1 MEYLLNHMF
10 ELQYQVAQMYM
21 VRKMQQQNTT
31 STEGVEIL
39 ENKSF
44 EDDVLGKGHYS
55 SKIYRL
61 QRSKEKPERN
71 HNHLETFGLRGFMF
85 SKLLLGLPLL
95 HRQML
100 SSCKRKPGTHTQDAK
115 QCPYFTKF
123 QLTIETVHRADN
135 GQSDNVHGLSKGQLA
150 TRDVEIVDIASS
162 ARDYWSY
169 VVSSSNTD
177 LSKFTSAKTGRGPL
191 LDGWQDKLKPVMTA
205 YKLVTIDAP
214 YWGFG
219 YRIEHALLLG
229 ERALFLESHRN
240 CFAWID
246 EWFGLTMEQIR
257 ELEQQSDSLKEE
269 LGRPTL
275 LKSVEDFDQ
284 RLLPESEEIYS
295 GQRVQ
300 LST

>member
-1 MEYLLNHMF
+1 MVLMKEFRIVMPMSL
-10 ELQYQVAQMYM
+10 EEYQVAQMYM

-44 EDDVLGKGHYS
+44 EDDVIGKGHYS

-61 QRSKEKPERN
+61 QSKAPTW
-71 HNHLETFGLRGFMF
+71 LTTFAPADALIMQEEAWNAYPR
-85 SKLLLGLPLL
+85 
-95 HRQML
+95 
-100 SSCKRKPGTHTQDAK
+100 CKTVIK
-115 QCPYFTKF
+115 CPYFTKF

-191 LDGWQDKLKPVMTA
+191 LEGWQGTQICGELHCLIMPPKCLAGNKKRCTCDKALILHV
-205 YKLVTIDAP
+205 L
-214 YWGFG
+214 G
-219 YRIEHALLLG
+219 YY
-229 ERALFLESHRN
+229 FLH
-240 CFAWID
+240 
-246 EWFGLTMEQIR
+246 G
-257 ELEQQSDSLKEE
+257 
-269 LGRPTL
+269 
-275 LKSVEDFDQ
+275 
-284 RLLPESEEIYS
+284 
-295 GQRVQ
+295 
-300 LST
+300 

>member
-1 MEYLLNHMF
+1 MVLMKEFRIVMPMSL
-10 ELQYQVAQMYM
+10 EEYQVAQMYM

-61 QRSKEKPERN
+61 QSKAPTW
-71 HNHLETFGLRGFMF
+71 LTTFAPADALIMQEEAWNAYPR
-85 SKLLLGLPLL
+85 
-95 HRQML
+95 
-100 SSCKRKPGTHTQDAK
+100 CKTVIK
-115 QCPYFTKF
+115 CPYFTKF

-191 LDGWQDKLKPVMTA
+191 LEGWQDKSKPVMTA

-219 YRIEHALLLG
+219 YRIENALLLG

-246 EWFGLTMEQIR
+246 EWFGLTVEQIR

-275 LKSVEDFDQ
+275 VKSVEDFDQ
-284 RLLPESEEIYS
+284 RLLPESEDIYS
-295 GQRVQ
+295 GQRAQ